1 MLRNRSTGS
10 SLSSGS
16 TAASIKSEYDSEDYE
31 TLLIVRKL
39 LVFKSF
45 GQYTYL
51 LIKNNLKPIHVF
63 FLVTFRKVYSFLQH
77 IILSLDKKSYF
88 AE

>member
-16 TAASIKSEYDSEDYE
+16 TAASIKSENDSEDYE

-39 LVFKSF
+39 LVFKGF
-45 GQYTYL
+45 GSIYL
-51 LIKNNLKPIHVF
+51 PVDQK
-63 FLVTFRKVYSFLQH
+63 
-77 IILSLDKKSYF
+77 
-88 AE
+88 

>member
-39 LVFKSF
+39 MVFKSF
-45 GQYTYL
+45 GSIYL
-51 LIKNNLKPIHVF
+51 PVFF
-63 FLVTFRKVYSFLQH
+63 FLVTFRRVYSFLQH
-77 IILSLDKKSYF
+77 IILSL
-88 AE
+88 

>member
-39 LVFKSF
+39 LVFKSLV
-45 GQYTYL
+45 QYTYL

-63 FLVTFRKVYSFLQH
+63 FFSNFQEGVLILQH
-77 IILSLDKKSYF
+77 IILSLW
-88 AE
+88 